1 MVGLGS
7 IAAKFGNGSRGAPA
21 SQPLRPL
28 TWRATRTL
36 FIATLSLTV
45 MTMLSAITDTL
56 QAQTEAKSTRSRI
69 GEFTLS
75 NGMRGVVIPDNRAPV
90 VTHMVWYQVGGADE
104 APGVSGIAHFLEH
117 LMFKATDKI
126 PAGEFSKIVSRIGGQ
141 DNAFTGH
148 DMTAYFQRVSKDR
161 LPQVM
166 SMEADRMINLKLAE
180 QEVLTER
187 NVILE
192 ERRSRVENNPSS
204 ILSEQMDA
212 TLFQSHP
219 YKIPVIGWEHEIA
232 KLSREDALAFYKRH
246 YAPNN
251 AILVVAGDVS
261 VEEVKKLAE
270 VAYGGIA
277 SNPAIAKR
285 VRPAEPVHRAPRRV
299 ELKDARAG
307 KPTMSR
313 NYLAPSYVTAEPGEA
328 EALDLLMKIV
338 GSGATSRL
346 YQKLVSTDK
355 IASSAGGYY
364 YGGAMD
370 SGKIG
375 VYAVPADNVTL
386 DKVEAGIDAVLSEI
400 KDKGV
405 TEAELTRAK
414 TSYMA
419 EYIYESDNQSTLARR
434 YGGGLVIGR
443 TIADID
449 AWPVRI
455 SQVTLEAVKK
465 AATKHLDIRRSV
477 TGRLLPVAA
486 EPTAAAPATP
496 SRS

>member
-1 MVGLGS
+1 MVGTLTDHRTRS
-7 IAAKFGNGSRGAPA
+7 KPWHSRPA
-21 SQPLRPL
+21 RTSALKL
-28 TWRATRTL
+28 TVAT
-36 FIATLSLTV
+36 FSLAV

-56 QAQTEAKSTRSRI
+56 SAQTATNSTRSRI
-69 GEFTLS
+69 GEFTLA

-90 VTHMVWYQVGGADE
+90 VTHMVWYRVGAADE
-104 APGVSGIAHFLEH
+104 TPGVSGIAHFLEH

-148 DMTAYFQRVSKDR
+148 DMTAYFQRVAKDR
-161 LPQVM
+161 LAQVM
-166 SMEADRMINLKLAE
+166 GMEADRMINLKLAE

-204 ILSEQMDA
+204 ILDEQMSA
-212 TLFQSHP
+212 ALYQSHP

-232 KLSREDALAFYKRH
+232 KLSREDALTFYKRH

-261 VEEVKKLAE
+261 LEEVKALAE
-270 VAYGGIA
+270 TTYGTIA
-277 SNPAIAKR
+277 ANPVITKR
-285 VRPAEPVHRAPRRV
+285 ARPTDPVHRAARRV

-307 KPTMSR
+307 KPTISR
-313 NYLAPSYVTAEPGEA
+313 AYIAPSYVTAETGEA

-364 YGGAMD
+364 YGGSMD

-375 VYAVPADNVTL
+375 VYAVPAEGGTPASL
-386 DKVEAGIDAVLSEI
+386 DKIEAAIDAVLAEV

-405 TEAELTRAK
+405 TEGELNRAK
-414 TSYMA
+414 TGYMA
-419 EYIYESDNQSTLARR
+419 EYIYESDNQATLARR
-434 YGGGLVIGR
+434 YGGALVIGR
-443 TIADID
+443 SIADVD
-449 AWPVRI
+449 AWPDRI
-455 SQVTLEAVKK
+455 SKVTLADVKK
-465 AATKHLDIRRSV
+465 VAAKHLDIRRSV
-477 TGRLLPVAA
+477 TGRLLPIAPDAVAV
-486 EPTAAAPATP
+486 PVTAPAA

>member
-1 MVGLGS
+1 MVGTMCDRASG
-7 IAAKFGNGSRGAPA
+7 RGRPA
-21 SQPLRPL
+21 LQKQPPL
-28 TWRATRTL
+28 HASKL
-36 FIATLSLTV
+36 FIATLSLAV
-45 MTMLSAITDTL
+45 ITMLSAITDTL
-56 QAQTEAKSTRSRI
+56 QAQTDAKGTRSRI

-90 VTHMVWYQVGGADE
+90 VTHMVWYHVGAADE
-104 APGVSGIAHFLEH
+104 PQGVSGIAHFLEH

-161 LPQVM
+161 LAQVM
-166 SMEADRMINLKLAE
+166 GMEADRMTNLKLAE
-180 QEVLTER
+180 KEVLTER

-192 ERRSRVENNPSS
+192 ERRSRVENNPSA
-204 ILSEQMDA
+204 ILDEQMSA
-212 TLFQSHP
+212 ALYQSHP

-232 KLSREDALAFYKRH
+232 KLSREDALSFYKRH

-261 VEEVKKLAE
+261 LEEVKALAE
-270 VAYGGIA
+270 TAYGGIP
-277 SNPAIAKR
+277 SSPVITKR
-285 VRPAEPVHRAPRRV
+285 ARPTEPQHRAARRI

-307 KPTMSR
+307 NPTLNR
-313 NYLAPSYVTAEPGEA
+313 QYLAPSYVTAEPGEA
-328 EALDLLMKIV
+328 EALDLLMKVV
-338 GSGATSRL
+338 GGGATSRL

-355 IASSAGGYY
+355 IASSVGGYY
-364 YGGAMD
+364 SGGGMD

-375 VYAVPADNVTL
+375 VYGVPTPGNTL
-386 DKVEAGIDAVLSEI
+386 DKVEAGIDAVLAEI
-400 KDKGV
+400 KEKGV

-414 TSYMA
+414 TGYMA
-419 EYIYESDNQSTLARR
+419 EYIYESDSQSTLARR

-443 TIADID
+443 TIADVD
-449 AWPVRI
+449 AWPERI
-455 SQVTLEAVKK
+455 SKVTLDAVKK
-465 AATKHLDIRRSV
+465 AAGKYLDIRSSV
-477 TGRLLPVAA
+477 TGRLLPETAV
-486 EPTAAAPATP
+486 PAAAP